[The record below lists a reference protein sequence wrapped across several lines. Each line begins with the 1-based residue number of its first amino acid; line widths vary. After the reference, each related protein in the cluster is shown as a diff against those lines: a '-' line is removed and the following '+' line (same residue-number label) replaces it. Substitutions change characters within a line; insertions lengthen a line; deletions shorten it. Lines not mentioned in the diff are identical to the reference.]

1 MIKNSLKKYVAFA
14 LFILLALAT
23 VSCGTPPPSTTETED
38 DGISE
43 TDASSGDEVRMK
55 QHENAAAIDF
65 LYPSDW
71 SVIIPQQNF
80 MAVGPTETIVGDDPG
95 PLLAIL
101 RVPIISVH
109 GNLEGEFNHYL
120 DFGPKRDGYATLRD
134 IEDFELDGRPA
145 KQIRMNFEADPEN
158 NEISQEAWI
167 VGAES
172 NGGAVYIFS
181 ATAPPDDWADNEL
194 FFKLIVESVEFNE

>member
-1 MIKNSLKKYVAFA
+1 MIKHSLKTYLAFG
-14 LFILLALAT
+14 LFLLLTLAT
-23 VSCGTPPPSTTETED
+23 VSCGTPPPSTTDTQDEVAEA
-38 DGISE
+38 E
-43 TDASSGDEVRMK
+43 NASGEVRMK
-55 QHENAAAIDF
+55 QHENQAAIDF

-120 DFGPKRDGYATLRD
+120 DFGPKRDGYTTLRD

-145 KQIRMNFEADPEN
+145 KQIRMNYEADPEN

-181 ATAPPDDWADNEL
+181 ATAPPEDWEDNEL

>member
-1 MIKNSLKKYVAFA
+1 M
-14 LFILLALAT
+14 ALAIA
-23 VSCGTPPPSTTETED
+23 SCGTPPPPDPQSQDGSAETASAEAV
-38 DGISE
+38 DG
-43 TDASSGDEVRMK
+43 EVRLK
-55 QHENAAAIDF
+55 QHENQAAIDF

-71 SVIIPQQNF
+71 TVIIPQQNF
-80 MAVGPTETIVGDDPG
+80 MAVGPTDTIVGDEPG
-95 PLLAIL
+95 PLMAIL

-120 DFGPKRDGYATLRD
+120 DFGPKRDGYATLRE
-134 IEDFELDGRPA
+134 IEDFELDGQPA

-181 ATAPPDDWADNEL
+181 ATAPPEDWEDNEL